1 MGCRLVGGLKIE
13 PFTGLSSSISTLS
26 IYNEAVICTSTEL
39 TMKALA
45 GEKAKQRC
53 TNSIAL
59 LQLCHVAA
67 AARRVLAPG
76 RSVFLDG
83 SAGFSRCCRGP
94 PSRCCSAEPPPRCP
108 RGPGTPSRPT
118 STVRGLPSCR
128 HPRPRAACAL
138 PLALLSPTCHI
149 PAGCHGRLQAA
160 AEPLVPSAHAG
171 ANYSGEWNDAA
182 LQTLAKQPFVVF
194 EKYQC
199 AL

>member
-1 MGCRLVGGLKIE
+1 ML
-13 PFTGLSSSISTLS
+13 
-26 IYNEAVICTSTEL
+26 
-39 TMKALA
+39 
-45 GEKAKQRC
+45 
-53 TNSIAL
+53 
-59 LQLCHVAA
+59 
-67 AARRVLAPG
+67 
-76 RSVFLDG
+76 
-83 SAGFSRCCRGP
+83 
-94 PSRCCSAEPPPRCP
+94 
-108 RGPGTPSRPT
+108 
-118 STVRGLPSCR
+118 
-128 HPRPRAACAL
+128 PRAAVSLLLCGTAAALPSWSWDTIQTYVHCTRAAELPTSEASSRVAAL